1 MGGEDTAATAGSISA
16 GVLKSQSG
24 DRSHVTVLFG
34 DQEYVRVEAALGLLG
49 IEPANCSFAEHLLYF
64 LLYQFHLCG

>member
-1 MGGEDTAATAGSISA
+1 MQTLNSVVDHGMGGEDTAATAGSISA

-34 DQEYVRVEAALGLLG
+34 DQEYV
-49 IEPANCSFAEHLLYF
+49 
-64 LLYQFHLCG
+64 